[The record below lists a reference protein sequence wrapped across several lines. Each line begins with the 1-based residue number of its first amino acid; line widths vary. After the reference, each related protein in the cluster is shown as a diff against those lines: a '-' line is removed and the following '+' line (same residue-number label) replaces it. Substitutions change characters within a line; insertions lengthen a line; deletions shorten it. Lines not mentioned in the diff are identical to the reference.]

1 MIYLCIILNLIY
13 AFICVVLTQKFLHI
27 FQLRDY
33 NAKRYLSYFNFWF
46 WIFEAVLMGIFVAQ
60 ILIFN
65 LFLSF
70 LINLILLSIIAVI
83 FNNISISQK
92 TPIIYTPRL
101 KRIYFIAAIL
111 LILPI
116 FFKKTAILS
125 PILMI
130 FAPIFA
136 NFLNFFDKIKNKIFI
151 NQAQKKLKNSTAKI
165 IAITG
170 SNGKTTV
177 KNILFDMLKTQFKVV
192 ASPKSFNT
200 PLGLAKFLNQTNLNI
215 DFIILEYGARHKKD
229 VENLC
234 KIYGADFGIITQIA
248 PQHLQTFKTI
258 ENVAKAKK
266 KLSDFLNFKPC
277 VFNIDNDYILQMYNQ
292 KTGDKISVS
301 TTNKN
306 ANFFAKNIATK
317 NFKTTFEICFKNQK
331 ILCQTCLLGKHNVTD
346 ILLAFALAFL
356 LGVNTKNLQVA
367 IDNLRYIPHR
377 LEHIKAGINILDDSY
392 NCSLASAKE
401 SLAVLATCP
410 GKKMVVTPGIIE
422 AGNNQYN
429 INFTLGK
436 MLAKFEN
443 IVLVGLTNKTA
454 LTNGVLSVTPTKKIL
469 FAHNL
474 DEAKQYFK
482 ILTKPDDTL
491 LLLNDLPDD
500 YR

>member
-1 MIYLCIILNLIY
+1 MIYLCGFINIIY
-13 AFICVVLTQKFLHI
+13 ALICVVLAQKFLHI

-33 NAKRYLSYFNFWF
+33 SAKRYLSYFNFGF

-65 LFLSF
+65 LFFLL
-70 LINLILLSIIAVI
+70 LINLILLPISAVI

-101 KRIYFIAAIL
+101 KRIYFITAIL

-116 FFKKTAILS
+116 FFKKMAILS

-136 NFLNFFDKIKNKIFI
+136 NFLNFFDKIKNKRYLR
-151 NQAQKKLKNSTAKI
+151 QAQNKLKNSAAKI

-200 PLGLAKFLNQTNLNI
+200 PLGLAKFLNQTNLDV

-234 KIYGADFGIITQIA
+234 KIFGADFGIITQIS

-258 ENVAKAKK
+258 ENIAKAKQ
-266 KLSDFLNFKPC
+266 KLGDFLNSKPC
-277 VFNIDNDYILQMYNQ
+277 VFNIDNSHILQMFKQ
-292 KTGDKISVS
+292 KNGDKISAS
-301 TTNKN
+301 TANKK
-306 ANFFAKNIATK
+306 ADFVAKNIKVK
-317 NFKTTFEICFKNQK
+317 NFKTEFEICFENQK
-331 ILCQTCLLGKHNVTD
+331 IFCQTRLLGNHNVTD

-356 LGVNTKNLQVA
+356 LGVKIKNLQSA
-367 IDNLRYIPHR
+367 INNLQYIPHR
-377 LEHIKAGINILDDSY
+377 LEYIKAGINILDDSY
-392 NCSLASAKE
+392 NCSLTSAKE
-401 SLAVLATCP
+401 SLAVLFACP

-422 AGNNQYN
+422 AGKKQFE
-429 INFTLGK
+429 INFKLGK
-436 MLAKFEN
+436 MLAKFDN
-443 IVLVGLTNKTA
+443 IVLVGSTNKVA
-454 LTNGVLSVTPTKKIL
+454 LTKGILSVKPTKKIL
-469 FAHNL
+469 FAPSL
-474 DEAKQYFK
+474 EEAKQHFN
-482 ILTKPDDTL
+482 ILSHHTDTL

-500 YR
+500 YK